1 MNNSCDFSETNI
13 KIHLERES
21 GEKYDCQFPF
31 DKFQKM
37 MFLCNALNDGWCIKK
52 RKNSYIFTKNHE
64 GKKEVFEETYLL
76 EFMKK
81 NMDFNKLLK

>member
-1 MNNSCDFSETNI
+1 MNNIGDLNETNI

-21 GEKYDCQFPF
+21 GEKYDCHIPF
-31 DKFQKM
+31 DKFQQM
-37 MFLCNALNDGWCIKK
+37 MFLCNALNEGWSIKK

-76 EFMKK
+76 DFMKK